1 VSYDLRLFEIRER
14 VDAGSAYEQLM
25 RQEEAELAGVGD
37 EWLKRSLP
45 ASTRTRMQQLADALR
60 ARWVRFVQFEPKS
73 PLPWIE
79 LNDENL
85 QVQVSVYEN
94 SVSITIP
101 YFREQV
107 VEMMACLSSCIQV
120 CHELRGYTAFDPQL
134 GRAVTADD
142 SESITRAY
150 RSMNRTFPDP
160 ARETKSKNSW
170 WNRLWSR

>member
-1 VSYDLRLFEIRER
+1 MSYDLRLFEIREG

-25 RQEEAELAGVGD
+25 QQEEAELAGTGD

-73 PLPWIE
+73 PFPWIE

-94 SVSITIP
+94 SVSITMP

-107 VEMMACLSSCIQV
+107 VEMMACISSCIQV
-120 CHELRGYTAFDPQL
+120 CHELRGYAAFNPQL

-150 RSMNRTFPDP
+150 RSMNKAFPDP